1 MTKKGQKMVIGNR
14 QHILKFAAHSVLLYV
29 YIYIYNYIYKYM
41 HIVYICIYILFGGGG
56 GWGEEGVDEK
66 NITGQQQ
73 YPCFFT

>member
-14 QHILKFAAHSVLLYV
+14 QHILKFAAHSVLLY
-29 YIYIYNYIYKYM
+29 IYIYAHCIHLYIYS
-41 HIVYICIYILFGGGG
+41 FWRGG

-66 NITGQQQ
+66 NIAGQQQ